1 MYNPIRRNNFMSD
14 NKKQMMDIQKVKS
27 FSVAVSDEHQRN
39 WGDDLFSRKEN
50 DPKYNYDRSR
60 TRLNF
65 QVSKGGKLEPVD
77 KFKSITAKID
87 EAIKERVTGRV
98 NASSNRAVSIVFGG
112 NREQMRKLAFG
123 NQAINEEGN
132 NWDVDSCSDIDR
144 WALDIYKFCCREF
157 GEENI
162 VSFIVH
168 LDELNPHAHAV
179 IVPITSDGRLSAKEM
194 FGGNDMNQAK
204 ARMREL
210 HSRLAE
216 VNEKYGLERG
226 DDIAVTGVKH
236 KSTENYRRELAAE
249 SRNLS
254 DEVDEK
260 RMLLSS
266 LNHSIAKAET
276 RIKALQTMV
285 RNLENAEAE
294 KQATIAELEDYMNN
308 HLGEAV
314 EIKAKITSIRKEL
327 WEVRDKLNDK
337 KMKLVQAKLQL
348 DELHKDTSYV
358 VARNKEINAA
368 FEKSAISYQQQIT
381 NKLFGQA
388 GMTVLAEIA
397 NIYPRMTSIH
407 DSSLFDDSFAMDFI
421 NYGDKIIH
429 CATYLY
435 IGYIN
440 EATNFAESQGGGDS
454 DTKDWGRDKD
464 ESEQEWIRRCLRQAT
479 KMIKPG
485 KGKGLRR

>member
-1 MYNPIRRNNFMSD
+1 MSD

-65 QVSKGGKLEPVD
+65 QVSKDGELGPVD
-77 KFKSITAKID
+77 KTKSITDKI
-87 EAIKERVTGRV
+87 EQAIKNRVTGRV
-98 NASSNRAVSIVFGG
+98 NATSNRAVSLVFGG

-123 NQAINEEGN
+123 DQTISENGN
-132 NWDVDSCSDIDR
+132 NWDVDSCSGIDR
-144 WALDIYKFCCREF
+144 WATDIYDFCCREF
-157 GEENI
+157 GEENV

-204 ARMREL
+204 TRMREL

-226 DDIAVTGVKH
+226 DDIAVTGAKH

-254 DEVDEK
+254 SEVDEK

-285 RNLENAEAE
+285 SNLEKAEAE

-308 HLGEAV
+308 HLGEAA
-314 EIKAKITSIRKEL
+314 EIKAKITAIRKEL

-348 DELHKDTSYV
+348 DELQKDTSYIE
-358 VARNKEINAA
+358 AKNKEVNME
-368 FEKSAISYQQQIT
+368 FKKSAISYQQQIT
-381 NKLFGQA
+381 NKLWAEA
-388 GMTVLAEIA
+388 GFTVLREMTD
-397 NIYPRMTSIH
+397 IYPRMTSTH
-407 DSSLFDDSFAMDFI
+407 DSSLFDGSFALDFI
-421 NYGDKIIH
+421 NHGAQIIH
-429 CATYLY
+429 CASYLY
-435 IGYIN
+435 IGYVN
-440 EATNFAESQGGGDS
+440 EATNFAESQGGGGS

-464 ESEQEWIRRCLRQAT
+464 EDDREWIRRCLHRAT
-479 KMIKPG
+479 KMMKPK
-485 KGKGLRR
+485 KGKGLSR